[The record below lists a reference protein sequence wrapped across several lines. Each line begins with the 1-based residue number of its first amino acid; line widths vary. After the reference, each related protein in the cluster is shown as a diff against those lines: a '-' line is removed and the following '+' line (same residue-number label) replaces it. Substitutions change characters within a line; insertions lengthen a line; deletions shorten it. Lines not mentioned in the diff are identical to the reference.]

1 MIMMATSDSGSPG
14 PAAGPGPEDDV
25 VVLAGDR
32 LVPDGMWVLVTRVE
46 AEPGGVFTG
55 VRLSAADPRA
65 SGGDVLLRLAAGP
78 GRLPGLAAGHVQVAA
93 VMAGK
98 VVLVGEW
105 GLADSADWSEVV
117 RVTAAFTMGA
127 LAELEERGADLR
139 SGEGVDLETAAPA
152 VAAGVPPLA
161 GTTVALLP

>member
-1 MIMMATSDSGSPG
+1 MMATSDSGSPG

-32 LVPDGMWVLVTRVE
+32 LLPDGMWVLVTGVE

-55 VRLSAADPRA
+55 VRLPAGDLRA
-65 SGGDVLLRLAAGP
+65 SGGDVLLHLAAGP

-98 VVLVGEW
+98 LVLVGEW
-105 GLADSADWSEVV
+105 GLEYFADWSEVV
-117 RVTAAFTMGA
+117 RVTAAFAMGA

-139 SGEGVDLETAAPA
+139 PGEGVDLETAAPT
-152 VAAGVPPLA
+152 VTAGLPPLP
-161 GTTVALLP
+161 GTTVRLLP